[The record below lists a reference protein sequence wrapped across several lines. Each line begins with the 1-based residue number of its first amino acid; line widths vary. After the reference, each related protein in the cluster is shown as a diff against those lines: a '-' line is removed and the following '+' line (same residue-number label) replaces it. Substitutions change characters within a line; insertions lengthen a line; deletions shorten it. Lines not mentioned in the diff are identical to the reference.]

1 VRQIDKQNKFSF
13 NRFVKG
19 LGVLIS
25 VACNQ
30 AKYAAT
36 RSKQERIEEL
46 FLEAR
51 SDLAKV
57 VNLLEEKLIGPQAE
71 DSGTLGNATEWVE
84 VAGQYLAGFI
94 EKLNQIVK
102 LKPHPVTIDKLRT
115 NAHWCLRQV
124 RPIFPELY
132 GLLTEKLS
140 TLDESTLEKLKG
152 LCWQI
157 SDKGNNPLFFI
168 GFPRSV
174 LSSLEQTLSSAFS
187 MQTIELVSSL
197 PFFNGPN
204 TLGLPIIAGSIN
216 LALARSSYSLKQLAI
231 NLHTIWM
238 AYKNLENFL
247 LSDEIETSDEVSQ
260 LSKGVSIA
268 DRLQKIHLNDPLMEG
283 QSQNNRN
290 NFEGILQQLIEP
302 VESIFQRFLQKH
314 TNAQLKSMAS
324 QFENLK
330 QLCIEQFNAK
340 HKNFQSGGPEARIA
354 TNLKNNFLR
363 FLEKLFAP
371 IIQNQ
376 PRYFGL

>member
-1 VRQIDKQNKFSF
+1 MRQITTQKKFSF
-13 NRFVKG
+13 SRFVRR

-46 FLEAR
+46 FLEAC
-51 SDLAKV
+51 SDLEEV
-57 VNLLEEKLIGPQAE
+57 FSLLEKKLIRAQAE
-71 DSGTLGNATEWVE
+71 NSGTLGDATEWVE
-84 VAGQYLAGFI
+84 VADRYLVGFI

-115 NAHWCLRQV
+115 DAHRCLRQV
-124 RPIFPELY
+124 LPIFPELY
-132 GLLTEKLS
+132 SLLTEKLS

-187 MQTIELVSSL
+187 MQAIELVSSL
-197 PFFNGPN
+197 PFFR
-204 TLGLPIIAGSIN
+204 TTDRSGLPFMAGSIN
-216 LALARSSYSLKQLAI
+216 LARARSSYSLKQLAI

-247 LSDEIETSDEVSQ
+247 LSREIKTSDEVSQ

-268 DRLQKIHLNDPLMEG
+268 DRLENIHLIDLLVEG

-290 NFEGILQQLIEP
+290 NFERILQQLIEP
-302 VESIFQRFLQKH
+302 VESIFQGFLQKH
-314 TNAQLKSMAS
+314 TNAQLESMAS
-324 QFENLK
+324 QFQNLK

-340 HKNFQSGGPEARIA
+340 HKNFQRGGPEARVA
-354 TNLKNNFLR
+354 RDLKNNFIR

>member
-1 VRQIDKQNKFSF
+1 MRQITTQKKFSF
-13 NRFVKG
+13 SRFVRG

-46 FLEAR
+46 FLEAC
-51 SDLAKV
+51 SDLAEV
-57 VNLLEEKLIGPQAE
+57 ASLLENKVIGAQAE
-71 DSGTLGNATEWVE
+71 DSGTLGDAKEVE
-84 VAGQYLAGFI
+84 VGDRYLVGFI
-94 EKLNQIVK
+94 EKLKQIVK
-102 LKPHPVTIDKLRT
+102 LKPHPITIDKLRT
-115 NAHWCLRQV
+115 DAHRCLRQV
-124 RPIFPELY
+124 LPIFPELY
-132 GLLTEKLS
+132 SLLTQKLS

-174 LSSLEQTLSSAFS
+174 LSSLEQALSSVFS
-187 MQTIELVSSL
+187 MQTIDLVLSQ
-197 PFFNGPN
+197 PFFNTPN
-204 TLGLPIIAGSIN
+204 RLGLPFIAGSIN
-216 LALARSSYSLKQLAI
+216 LALARSSYSLKQLAN

-238 AYKNLENFL
+238 AYKNLETFL
-247 LSDEIETSDEVSQ
+247 LSHEIKTFDEVSQ
-260 LSKGVSIA
+260 PSKGVSIA
-268 DRLQKIHLNDPLMEG
+268 DRLQKIHLSDPLMEG
-283 QSQNNRN
+283 QSQNNGN

-314 TNAQLKSMAS
+314 TNAQLESMAS

-340 HKNFQSGGPEARIA
+340 HKNFQRGGPEARVA
-354 TNLKNNFLR
+354 RDLKNNFLR

-376 PRYFGL
+376 PRYLGL

>member
-1 VRQIDKQNKFSF
+1 MRQIDKQNKFSF
-13 NRFVKG
+13 SRFVEG
-19 LGVLIS
+19 LRVLIS
-25 VACNQ
+25 VACSQ
-30 AKYAAT
+30 ATYAAT
-36 RSKQERIEEL
+36 RSKQVRIEEL
-46 FLEAR
+46 FLEAC

-57 VNLLEEKLIGPQAE
+57 VSLLEEKLIGPQAE
-71 DSGTLGNATEWVE
+71 DSGTLGDATEWVE
-84 VAGQYLAGFI
+84 VADRYLVGFI
-94 EKLNQIVK
+94 EKLEQIVK

-115 NAHWCLRQV
+115 DAHRCLRQV
-124 RPIFPELY
+124 LPIFPELY
-132 GLLTEKLS
+132 SLLTQKLS

-157 SDKGNNPLFFI
+157 SGNGANPLFFI

-187 MQTIELVSSL
+187 MQTIEVVSSQPFFRTPDRSGL
-197 PFFNGPN
+197 PFMG
-204 TLGLPIIAGSIN
+204 GSIN
-216 LALARSSYSLKQLAI
+216 LVRARSSYSLKQLAI
-231 NLHTIWM
+231 NLHTIWK
-238 AYKNLENFL
+238 AYKNLETFL
-247 LSDEIETSDEVSQ
+247 LSHEIKTSDEVSQ
-260 LSKGVSIA
+260 LSRGVSIA
-268 DRLQKIHLNDPLMEG
+268 DRLQNIPPIDPLVEG

-290 NFEGILQQLIEP
+290 NFERILQQLIEP

-314 TNAQLKSMAS
+314 TNAQLEFMAS

-340 HKNFQSGGPEARIA
+340 HKNFQRGGPEARVA
-354 TNLKNNFLR
+354 RDLKNNFIR